1 MKSFYVIIF
10 LCFSSF
16 CPAPLAAQSEYIT
29 LLIDKS
35 KALNLAD
42 EPQWLTLGHY
52 KKELGIFD
60 WKSLVDDPE
69 FFLAKAGKT
78 DPQAELDASIKAIFS
93 PPSTDKTHA
102 SCLFPARAHWLAK
115 KLGTTIP
122 TIHDKICQDFLS
134 WKEAINAS
142 RLTLIFPTAYLNNP
156 ASMFGHTLLRLDQE
170 GQTES
175 TRLLAYGA
183 NFGAATD
190 DLNGFIFAVKGLS
203 GGYRGAFTVKPY
215 YDLVNLYSD
224 MENRDIWEYELNFT
238 KSEVEMIVR
247 HLWEM
252 RNFYFDY
259 YFFDENCSYQL
270 LGLLEAG
277 RPGLSLTDKFTFWAI
292 PNDTVRALINDSG
305 TVEKVT
311 FRPAQATTLKGLT
324 KLTDANGRQ
333 MARGI
338 YEKKVSVK
346 ELEHSTLST
355 QQKAEIYDI
364 AYSYLTYQRNI
375 GKEVSNE
382 LAFDLLKARS
392 QLHESITPEVSPN
405 AGRPEL
411 GHLSSRLAIGG
422 GSQKTTKDGW
432 RDFASFKI
440 RPAFHDI
447 LSPAEA
453 FVHGAGIRFL
463 DTEIRHYENSR
474 PELENLALVDITS
487 LTARDIFFKP
497 LSWHLATGLK
507 RTYEDLKQRPLV
519 SYFSGSSGLSYQ
531 LYDRLLIS
539 SLLHGEIAWSNK
551 LPGSTS
557 FYSGPEFIILADLEP
572 FALLAT
578 SRALYNIDEQR
589 WSLVSSLTPRFQIN
603 VNNEL
608 RLDFN
613 VQQTNLGGERTR
625 EIRLEWC
632 SFF

>member
-1 MKSFYVIIF
+1 MKSLLLF
-10 LCFSSF
+10 LFFSLAF
-16 CPAPLAAQSEYIT
+16 AAPLSAQTNDIALLVEQGQT
-29 LLIDKS
+29 LH
-35 KALNLAD
+35 LAD
-42 EPQWLTLGHY
+42 NPQWLALGHY
-52 KKELGIFD
+52 KKQLKIFS

-69 FFLAKAGKT
+69 FFLSPQGKT
-78 DPQAELDASIKAIFS
+78 DPQAELEASIRAIFTPKQS
-93 PPSTDKTHA
+93 GKTPA
-102 SCLFPARAHWLAK
+102 SCLFPARAYWLAE
-115 KLGTTIP
+115 KLGTTVP
-122 TIHDKICQDFLS
+122 VTSDKICADFLS

-190 DLNGFIFAVKGLS
+190 DLNGFIFAIKGLS

-292 PNDTVRALINDSG
+292 PNDTVRALINNSG

-324 KLTDANGRQ
+324 KLTNSNGRQ
-333 MARGI
+333 MAKEI
-338 YEKKVSVK
+338 YQRKLSLK
-346 ELEHSTLST
+346 ELENSALST
-355 QQKAEIYDI
+355 KQKAVIYDI
-364 AYSYLTYQRNI
+364 AYNYLTYQRNI

-392 QLHESITPEVSPN
+392 QLHESVTPEVSPN

-474 PELENLALVDITS
+474 PELESLALVDITS
-487 LTARDIFFKP
+487 LSARDIFFKP
-497 LSWHLATGLK
+497 LSWRLATGLK
-507 RTYEDLKQRPLV
+507 KTYQELQQRPLV

-531 LYDRLLIS
+531 LHEVLLIS
-539 SLLHGEIAWSNK
+539 SLLHGEIAWSDK

-557 FYSGPEFIILADLEP
+557 FYSGPEFLILADLEP
-572 FALLAT
+572 FAILAT
-578 SRALYNIDEQR
+578 SQALYNIDEQR
-589 WSLVSSLTPRFQIN
+589 WSLVSSLTPRFQID

-613 VQQTNLGGERTR
+613 IQQTNLGGERTR